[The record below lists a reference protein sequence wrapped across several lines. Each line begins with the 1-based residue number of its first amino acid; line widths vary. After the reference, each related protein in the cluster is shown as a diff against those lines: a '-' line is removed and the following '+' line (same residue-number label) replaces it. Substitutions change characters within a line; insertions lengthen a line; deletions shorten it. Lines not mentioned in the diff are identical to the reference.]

1 MTGHLERR
9 SSLHSSQV
17 LRGASPGARA
27 SRPQRVEGPGCSKR
41 AGRPRSRGPRTCPAG
56 PRRSFAGYR
65 GTALALALALSSLGG
80 LGSATEAVAAS
91 TIEEGRKIA
100 LDRKKGNCM
109 ACHIIDGAT
118 LPGNIG
124 PPLVAMKARFP
135 DKAKLRA
142 QIWDSS
148 QINPRTLMPPFGRHE
163 ILTEDEIDKVV
174 EFVHSL

>member
-1 MTGHLERR
+1 MDRLGKTAL
-9 SSLHSSQV
+9 V
-17 LRGASPGARA
+17 AVIAVASIA
-27 SRPQRVEGPGCSKR
+27 GPGNV
-41 AGRPRSRGPRTCPAG
+41 
-56 PRRSFAGYR
+56 
-65 GTALALALALSSLGG
+65 
-80 LGSATEAVAAS
+80 TEAVAS
-91 TIEEGRKIA
+91 SMIEEGREIA
-100 LDRKKGNCM
+100 LDRRKGNCM
-109 ACHIIDGAT
+109 ACHVMAGAT

>member
-1 MTGHLERR
+1 M
-9 SSLHSSQV
+9 
-17 LRGASPGARA
+17 
-27 SRPQRVEGPGCSKR
+27 
-41 AGRPRSRGPRTCPAG
+41 
-56 PRRSFAGYR
+56 
-65 GTALALALALSSLGG
+65 ALALALSSLGG

-109 ACHIIDGAT
+109 ACHVMADAT

-124 PPLVAMKARFP
+124 PPLVAMQARFP
-135 DKAKLRA
+135 DKAKLRE
-142 QIWDSS
+142 QIWDASK
-148 QINPRTLMPPFGRHE
+148 INPRSLMPPFGRHE

>member
-1 MTGHLERR
+1 MTLGDRDTMGR
-9 SSLHSSQV
+9 
-17 LRGASPGARA
+17 LRETALVVAIVAASVA
-27 SRPQRVEGPGCSKR
+27 GPGV
-41 AGRPRSRGPRTCPAG
+41 
-56 PRRSFAGYR
+56 
-65 GTALALALALSSLGG
+65 
-80 LGSATEAVAAS
+80 ATVAVAAS
-91 TIEEGRKIA
+91 MIEEGREIA
-100 LDRKKGNCM
+100 LDRRKGNCM
-109 ACHIIDGAT
+109 ACHVMAGAT